1 LPKDGKSLEP
11 VGEINPLKRQEI
23 QTVLKTA
30 AGGKYLYHYP
40 LFLCAPRTGIRE
52 GELVALKGI
61 DVDFNGGFIHV
72 QRNLS
77 RGKITLPK
85 NGKTRKVDMSAQ
97 LSGVLSELLSK
108 RRAEALRKEMEK
120 PAEERRDAATVVNEV
135 MEGWLFQTPVG
146 TQIDPSNLR
155 KLFNRL
161 LTDAKMRRV
170 RFHDLRHIFASLLLQ
185 NGESPA

>member
-1 LPKDGKSLEP
+1 MPKDGKSLEP

-72 QRNLS
+72 QRTYPEA
-77 RGKITLPK
+77 RLPFP
-85 NGKTRKVDMSAQ
+85 RMA
-97 LSGVLSELLSK
+97 
-108 RRAEALRKEMEK
+108 K
-120 PAEERRDAATVVNEV
+120 PARLICRRSFP
-135 MEGWLFQTPVG
+135 GC
-146 TQIDPSNLR
+146 
-155 KLFNRL
+155 
-161 LTDAKMRRV
+161 
-170 RFHDLRHIFASLLLQ
+170 
-185 NGESPA
+185 

>member
-1 LPKDGKSLEP
+1 M
-11 VGEINPLKRQEI
+11 
-23 QTVLKTA
+23 LKTA

-85 NGKTRKVDMSAQ
+85 NG
-97 LSGVLSELLSK
+97 
-108 RRAEALRKEMEK
+108 
-120 PAEERRDAATVVNEV
+120 
-135 MEGWLFQTPVG
+135 
-146 TQIDPSNLR
+146 
-155 KLFNRL
+155 NRL
-161 LTDAKMRRV
+161 AASSGTAFAAMVKAV
-170 RFHDLRHIFASLLLQ
+170 RQ
-185 NGESPA
+185 